1 MKKVLA
7 ILLCVAMVAVLA
19 LAGCGGDGGSSE
31 SLHLTLALSPEG
43 FAGEDGLYGVNQNL
57 DGVRGQEP
65 LVEYLKELADK
76 YEIPLAE

>member
-1 MKKVLA
+1 MKRSTIKWL
-7 ILLCVAMVAVLA
+7 VA
-19 LAGCGGDGGSSE
+19 GGVVCAAA
-31 SLHLTLALSPEG
+31 LALSPEG